1 MVVLRRT
8 QKLSASLPN
17 SDATPLTSDTALGD
31 WYVNRIVVDRQPLLL
46 LVSSATLLPI
56 LIPARDVRALPDRLA
71 GIVEAR
77 LRRCGIEEAVI
88 KAEVDAMSS
97 VTVGATV
104 DRSVLGILVDFAK
117 SVPFHLEPGQWDEH
131 MLPGVEARLAE
142 TPCYASGP
150 DNRVIFPERK
160 APEAL
165 MSKWLANLPLQPTS
179 GTWAG
184 VH

>member
-1 MVVLRRT
+1 M
-8 QKLSASLPN
+8 LPD
-17 SDATPLTSDTALGD
+17 SGVPVAMSDTALGD
-31 WYVNRIVVDRQPLLL
+31 WYVHRIVVDQKPLLL

-56 LIPARDVRALPDRLA
+56 LIPARDVRRLPGRLA

-77 LRRCGIEEAVI
+77 LQRCGIEAAVI
-88 KAEVDAMSS
+88 KAEVDAMAS
-97 VTVGATV
+97 VAVGATV

-117 SVPFHLEPGQWDEH
+117 CVPCHLEPGPWDERL
-131 MLPGVEARLAE
+131 LPAVEARLAE

-150 DNRVIFPERK
+150 DERVIFPERK

-165 MSKWLANLPLQPTS
+165 MTKWLANMSLRPTS
-179 GTWAG
+179 GTWAN

>member
-8 QKLSASLPN
+8 RKLSALLPE
-17 SDATPLTSDTALGD
+17 SGVAAATSDTALGD

-46 LVSSATLLPI
+46 LISSATLLPI
-56 LIPARDVRALPDRLA
+56 LIPARDVRHLPDRLA
-71 GIVEAR
+71 QIVEAR
-77 LRRCGIEEAVI
+77 LQRCGIEAAVI
-88 KAEVDAMSS
+88 KAEVDAMAS
-97 VTVGATV
+97 VAVGATV

-117 SVPFHLEPGQWDEH
+117 CVPFHLEPGQWDEG
-131 MLPGVEARLAE
+131 MLPAVEACLAE

-150 DNRVIFPERK
+150 DERVIFPERK
-160 APEAL
+160 APQAL
-165 MSKWLANLPLQPTS
+165 MSKWLANMPLQPAS